1 MITGTTASG
10 FAYSIPD
17 ENVNDMEFLDALAEA
32 EDGNPLRIS
41 KVLRLLLGDE
51 QRKALYD
58 RLRGED
64 GHVPV
69 ESVMAELKDIL
80 ANDSSK
86 NS

>member
-17 ENVNDMEFLDALAEA
+17 ENVNNMEFLDALAEA

-64 GHVPV
+64 GRVPV

>member
-1 MITGTTASG
+1 MITGTTTSG

-17 ENVNDMEFLDALAEA
+17 ENVNNMEFLDALAEA
-32 EDGNPLRIS
+32 EDENPLRIS

-58 RLRGED
+58 RLRDED
-64 GHVPV
+64 GRVPV

>member
-17 ENVNDMEFLDALAEA
+17 ENVNNMEFLDA
-32 EDGNPLRIS
+32 
-41 KVLRLLLGDE
+41 LGDE

-64 GHVPV
+64 GRVPV
-69 ESVMAELKDIL
+69 ESVMADLKDIL